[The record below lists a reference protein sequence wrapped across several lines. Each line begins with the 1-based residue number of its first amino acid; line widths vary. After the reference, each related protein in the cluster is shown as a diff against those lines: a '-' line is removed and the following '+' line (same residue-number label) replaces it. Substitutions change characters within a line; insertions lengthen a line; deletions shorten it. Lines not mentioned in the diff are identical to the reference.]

1 MVSLFYSRTG
11 FVPNF
16 QSSRAFPSS
25 PQGLARSA
33 WTAVAQ
39 WTYQPYLLNGN
50 PTEVEP
56 TITVN
61 YMLNP

>member
-16 QSSRAFPSS
+16 PSS
-25 PQGLARSA
+25 PALPSSREVLARSA
-33 WTAVAQ
+33 WTAAAQ

-50 PTEVEP
+50 PTEVET

-61 YMLNP
+61 DSLNP